1 MKNLKASIDYSQT
14 IDVVYE
20 DLEDY
25 NSTKKRKVLIVFVD
39 MIIDIE
45 PNKKLN
51 PVVTELFL
59 RGRKLNIL
67 LVLISRE
74 LRKIVSNHSSD
85 IDFKDFMM
93 LYKDCTKEPF
103 SFLVK
108 DATLSSDS
116 PLTFRKSLL

>member
-20 DLEDY
+20 NLEDY

-93 LYKDCTKEPF
+93 LYKDYTKEPF
-103 SFLVK
+103 HF
-108 DATLSSDS
+108 
-116 PLTFRKSLL
+116 

>member
-74 LRKIVSNHSSD
+74 LRKIVSNHSSG

-93 LYKDCTKEPF
+93 LYKDYTKEPF

-108 DATLSSDS
+108 DATLSSDN
-116 PLTFRKSLL
+116 PLRFRTSLL

>member
-14 IDVVYE
+14 IDVIYE

-39 MIIDIE
+39 VIIDIE

-74 LRKIVSNHSSD
+74 LQKIVSNHSSD

-93 LYKDCTKEPF
+93 LYKDYTKEPF

>member
-1 MKNLKASIDYSQT
+1 
-14 IDVVYE
+14 
-20 DLEDY
+20 
-25 NSTKKRKVLIVFVD
+25 

-74 LRKIVSNHSSD
+74 LRKIVSNHSSG

-93 LYKDCTKEPF
+93 LYKDYTKEPF

-108 DATLSSDS
+108 DATLSSDN
-116 PLTFRKSLL
+116 PFRFRKSLL